1 MKKGIILALCF
12 VTLLT
17 FTACGKKK
25 ANPDAET
32 GATTTQADNDTAA
45 KTGADGKTDS
55 TTTKAEL
62 EISIDQLIPP
72 TGKPVTVI
80 VTEKGGKPVTV
91 TVTEKGG
98 KPVTENGKPVTS
110 VVTSVVTTVVTKDNG
125 QTVTDSSGKPVT
137 SVVTEPIPT
146 TKATTTTTKKGE
158 TTTTKSRGYDD
169 IVSWSPIKPPLS

>member
-32 GATTTQADNDTAA
+32 GATTTQADNDAA
-45 KTGADGKTDS
+45 TKTGADGKTDS

-62 EISIDQLIPP
+62 EVPIDQLIPP
-72 TGKPVTVI
+72 T
-80 VTEKGGKPVTV
+80 GKPVTV

-98 KPVTENGKPVTS
+98 KPVTEKGGKP
-110 VVTSVVTTVVTKDNG
+110 VTSVVTTVVTKEDG

-158 TTTTKSRGYDD
+158 TTTKKSISYDPIDGYT
-169 IVSWSPIKPPLS
+169 PIKPIS